1 MNEHNTSIE
10 YATYK
15 PEVLF
20 GFFKSIQE
28 GTSPPTVLSP
38 WVIGNHRHKE
48 QTNWLEVS

>member
-1 MNEHNTSIE
+1 MSESYTIT
-10 YATYK
+10 ALAADK

-20 GFFKSIQE
+20 GLFKSIQE

-38 WVIGNHRHKE
+38 WVIGNHRHKK